1 MAVNFRLSYNS
12 GLEFV
17 DLFPGS
23 SMSAVQGTDNIMSY
37 STIDVTIPAPATQ
50 DVTQT
55 IAITTTDAQAN
66 APVYMILNSTG
77 NQSEEDYATINQF
90 QIQTNSL
97 VITRLYS
104 WPKDSINVTLIF
116 KEAGI

>member
-1 MAVNFRLSYNS
+1 MAVSFRLSYNS
-12 GLEFV
+12 GLGFV

-23 SMSAVQGTDNIMSY
+23 GMSAVQGIDNIMSY
-37 STIDVTIPAPATQ
+37 STIDVTIPAPDAQ

-55 IAITTTDAQAN
+55 IAITTTDAQVN
-66 APVYMILNSTG
+66 APVYMVLNSTG
-77 NQSEEDYATINQF
+77 NQSEKDYATINQF

-116 KEAGI
+116 KEASI